1 MMQTATE
8 IPVRKKELRAAMM
21 QKRHAMS
28 VSARAAADRAIAEAV
43 LQHPAYQAAKQVF
56 AYVSMP
62 HEVGTG
68 QILKAVLADGKLLG
82 LPVCEPDCCGMHF
95 YRLQALSELKAG
107 AYRIPAPPVSDDR
120 LLVPD
125 EYTLVIVPML
135 AFDAEGYRL
144 GAGGGYYDRFLAA
157 HPVQTLG
164 ICYAD
169 CRLTQLPHDD
179 YDRKLSCCVTEQK
192 TEDFYG

>member
-1 MMQTATE
+1 MIQTATE
-8 IPVRKKELRAAMM
+8 IPVGKKELRAAMM
-21 QKRHAMS
+21 KKRRAMS

-68 QILKAVLADGKLLG
+68 RILEAVLADGKPLG
-82 LPVCEPDCCGMHF
+82 LPVCEPDCCGMRF
-95 YRLQALSELKAG
+95 YRLRALSELKAG

-125 EYTLVIVPML
+125 ENTLVIVPML
-135 AFDAEGYRL
+135 AYDAECYRL

-157 HPVQTLG
+157 NPVQTLG

-169 CRLTQLPHDD
+169 CRLAQLPHDD
-179 YDRKLSCCVTEQK
+179 YDIKLSCCVTEQK